1 MLDLNPRVQVGG
13 KGMSESVVQVVA
25 AAVFDG
31 EGRVLIARRADDV
44 HQGGLWEFPGG
55 KLEAGEDAR
64 SALRR
69 ELAEEVGIR
78 VSAAR
83 PLIRV
88 RHDYP
93 DKSVLLD
100 VWRVDGFEGEAHG
113 REGQPLQWVAP
124 ASLGEYDFPAA
135 NAPIVGAVQLPDAYL
150 ITPDLGDTPPADF
163 LRHLEWRLQAGI
175 RLVQLRAKSLGES
188 KYSHLAREVAAL
200 CHRHGARLLLNADAA
215 QVQATGADGVHLSS
229 GALRRCKARPLAAG
243 LVAVSCHDADELAQ
257 AAAIRADFALL
268 SPVAATA
275 SHPDIEPMGW
285 ARFRERVALAPF
297 PVYALGGMG
306 LDDIETAW
314 AHGGQGV
321 AAIRALWEA

>member
-1 MLDLNPRVQVGG
+1 MND
-13 KGMSESVVQVVA
+13 VVTVAA

-31 EGRVLIARRADDV
+31 EGRVLITRRAEDA

-55 KLEAGEDAR
+55 KLEAGEDVRA
-64 SALRR
+64 ALQR
-69 ELAEEVGIR
+69 ELAEEVGIHITR
-78 VSAAR
+78 AR

-100 VWRVDGFEGEAHG
+100 VWRVDAFAGEAHG
-113 REGQPLQWVAP
+113 REGQPLRWVAP
-124 ASLGEYDFPAA
+124 EALDGLAFPAA
-135 NAPIVGAVQLPDAYL
+135 NAPIVRAVQLPDAYL

-163 LRHLEWRLQAGI
+163 LRHLASRLQAGI
-175 RLVQLRAKSLGES
+175 RLVQLRAKSLDADA
-188 KYSHLAREVAAL
+188 YLRLAREAAAL
-200 CHRHGARLLLNADAA
+200 CHRYGARLLLNADAR
-215 QVQATGADGVHLSS
+215 QVSAAGADGVHLSS
-229 GALRRCKARPLAAG
+229 GALRQCEGRPLAAG
-243 LVAVSCHDADELAQ
+243 LVAASCHDAEELAR
-257 AAAIRADFALL
+257 AAAIGADFALL

-275 SHPDIEPMGW
+275 SHPDIEPLGW
-285 ARFRERVALAPF
+285 ARFEEWVATAPF

-306 LDDIETAW
+306 PDDIETAW